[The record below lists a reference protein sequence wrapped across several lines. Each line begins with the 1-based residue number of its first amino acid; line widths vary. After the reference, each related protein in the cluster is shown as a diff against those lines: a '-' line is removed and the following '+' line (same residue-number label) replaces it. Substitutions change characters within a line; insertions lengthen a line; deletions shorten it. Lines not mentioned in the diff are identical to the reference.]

1 MTIFYKM
8 TTLCLNMIV
17 KNESK
22 IIERLLSSVI
32 GIIDTYC
39 ICDTG
44 SNDNTIELINNFFIE
59 RKMEGKVIT
68 EPFKNF
74 EYNRNFALK
83 ECEGMSDYVL
93 FLDADMIFEI
103 RNFDKNIL
111 TSYDSFHIL
120 QGNES
125 FFFNNMRIVRNNGL
139 FKYVGVTHEY
149 ISTPKNN
156 LVYYFKKDELF
167 ISDIG
172 DGGSKHDKFIRDI
185 NLLEEAIRIKPDCD
199 RSHFYLAN
207 SYHDSRQFGKAI
219 PIYERRIKL
228 GGWNQEVWYSY
239 YRIGLCYQNLKQ
251 MEKAICSWLEG
262 YSYLSNR
269 VENLYEIV
277 KYYRETSKHKLSHNF
292 YKMAKDVIA
301 RGEDRT
307 GFLFLHND
315 VYTYKID
322 YEYTIIAS
330 YLNVKNIGDEF
341 VHIFNLSDEGP
352 MLDNILSNLKFYK
365 DILKA
370 THTLK
375 FDDTITDIING
386 MSYEMRST
394 SSCILQKD
402 SIEGGGYCLNIRYV
416 NYYIDDKG
424 GYLNCGDHI
433 TSKNRYVELDSD
445 FTIIKS
451 KWFEHNGDTIRRYV
465 GIEDV
470 RIYKDKHTDKLLFI
484 GTGFLKDER
493 IGIVNGL
500 YDLTKDTLDSTEI
513 LSSFNNNFCEKNW
526 VYTEYKDKTHVVYN
540 WFPLQLCEIRQDDHI
555 YIVAEK
561 PMPKMFK
568 RARGSSCG
576 FKYKNEIWFV
586 THIVSYEEPR
596 HYYHVIVVF
605 DNDMNL
611 LRYSA
616 PFKFDNDPIEYC
628 LGLVVKDNNI
638 IISYSTWDRTTRIG
652 IYPKEYIES
661 KLKYRPI

>member
-1 MTIFYKM
+1 M

-44 SNDNTIELINNFFIE
+44 STDNTIELINNFFIE

-111 TSYDSFHIL
+111 SSYDSFHIL

-239 YRIGLCYQNLKQ
+239 YRIGLCYKNLKQ

-262 YSYLSNR
+262 YSYLPNR
-269 VENLYEIV
+269 IENLYEIV
-277 KYYRETSKHKLSHNF
+277 KYYRETSKHNLSHNF

-301 RGEDRT
+301 RNEDRT

-341 VHIFNLSDEGP
+341 VHIFNLSDEGS

-451 KWFEHNGDTIRRYV
+451 KWFDHNGDTIRRYV

-568 RARGSSCG
+568 RVRGSSCG

>member
-1 MTIFYKM
+1 
-8 TTLCLNMIV
+8 MIV
-17 KNESK
+17 KNEGK

-44 SNDNTIELINNFFIE
+44 STDNTIELINKFFSE

-74 EYNRNFALK
+74 EYNRNFSLK
-83 ECEGMSDYVL
+83 ECEGMSDYIL

-111 TSYDSFHIL
+111 SSYDSFHIL
-120 QGNES
+120 QGNDT
-125 FFFNNMRIVRNNGL
+125 FFFGNIRIVRNNGL
-139 FKYVGVTHEY
+139 FKYIGVTHEY
-149 ISTPKNN
+149 ISTPEKNS
-156 LVYYFKKDELF
+156 VYHFKRNELF
-167 ISDIG
+167 IKDVG

-185 NLLEEAIRIKPDCD
+185 NLLEEAIRVKPDCV

-207 SYHDSRQFGKAI
+207 SYHDSRQYEKAI
-219 PIYERRIKL
+219 PIYERRIAL

-239 YRIGLCYQNLKQ
+239 YRIGLCYKNLKQ

-262 YSYLSNR
+262 YSYLPNR
-269 VENLYEIV
+269 IENLYEII
-277 KYYRETSKHKLSHNF
+277 KYYRDTSKHNLSHNF
-292 YKMAKDVIA
+292 YKMAKEVIA

-315 VYTYKID
+315 IYEYKID
-322 YEYTIIAS
+322 YEYTIISS

-341 VHIFNLSDEGP
+341 VHIFNISNEGY

-365 DILKA
+365 DILKP
-370 THTLK
+370 THNLK
-375 FDDTITDIING
+375 FDDKITDIING
-386 MSYEMRST
+386 ENVELRST
-394 SSCILQKD
+394 SSCIIQTD
-402 SIEGGGYCLNIRYV
+402 SSQVNKYCLNIRYV
-416 NYYIDDKG
+416 NYYINDKG
-424 GYLNCGDHI
+424 LYLNCGDHI
-433 TSKNRYVELDSD
+433 ISKNRYVELSTDL
-445 FTIIKS
+445 TITNS
-451 KWFEHNGDTIRRYV
+451 KWFDHNGDTNRKYV

-470 RIYKDKHTDKLLFI
+470 RIYKDKHTDKMLFI

-500 YDLTKDTLDSTEI
+500 YDLTKNTLDTTEI
-513 LSSFNNNFCEKNW
+513 LSSFNNNSCEKNW
-526 VYTEYKDKTHVVYN
+526 VYTDYKDKTHIVYN
-540 WFPLQLCEIRQDDHI
+540 WFPVQLCEIREDDHI

-561 PMPKMFK
+561 PMPSMFK
-568 RARGSSCG
+568 RVRGSSCG
-576 FKYKNEIWFV
+576 FNYKNETWFV

-616 PFKFDNDPIEYC
+616 PFKFDSDPIEYC
-628 LGLVVKDNNI
+628 LGLVVNDNNVLM
-638 IISYSTWDRTTRIG
+638 SYSTWDRTTRLG

-661 KLKYRPI
+661 KLKYKPM

>member
-1 MTIFYKM
+1 M

-44 SNDNTIELINNFFIE
+44 STDNTIELINNFFIE

-111 TSYDSFHIL
+111 SSYDSFHIL

-149 ISTPKNN
+149 ISTPNNN

-219 PIYERRIKL
+219 PIYERRINL

-239 YRIGLCYQNLKQ
+239 YRIGLCYKNLKQ

-277 KYYRETSKHKLSHNF
+277 KYYRETSKHNLSHNF

-301 RGEDRT
+301 RNEDRT

-341 VHIFNLSDEGP
+341 VHIFNLSDEGS

-451 KWFEHNGDTIRRYV
+451 KWFDHNGDTIRRYV

-568 RARGSSCG
+568 RVRGSSCG

-652 IYPKEYIES
+652 IYSKEYIES

>member
-1 MTIFYKM
+1 M

-17 KNESK
+17 KNEGK

-44 SNDNTIELINNFFIE
+44 STDNTIELINKFFSE

-74 EYNRNFALK
+74 EYNRNFSLK
-83 ECEGMSDYVL
+83 ECEGMSDYIL

-111 TSYDSFHIL
+111 SSYDSFHIL
-120 QGNES
+120 QGNDT
-125 FFFNNMRIVRNNGL
+125 FFFGNIRIVRNNGL
-139 FKYVGVTHEY
+139 FKYIGVTHEY
-149 ISTPKNN
+149 ISTPEKNS
-156 LVYYFKKDELF
+156 VYHFKRNELF
-167 ISDIG
+167 IKDVG

-185 NLLEEAIRIKPDCD
+185 NLLEEAIRVKPDCV

-207 SYHDSRQFGKAI
+207 SYHDSRQYEKAI
-219 PIYERRIKL
+219 PIYERRIAL

-239 YRIGLCYQNLKQ
+239 YRIGLCYKNLKQ

-262 YSYLSNR
+262 YSYLPNR
-269 VENLYEIV
+269 IENLYEII
-277 KYYRETSKHKLSHNF
+277 KYYRDTSKHNLSHNF
-292 YKMAKDVIA
+292 YKMAKEVIA

-315 VYTYKID
+315 IYEYKID
-322 YEYTIIAS
+322 YEYTIISS
-330 YLNVKNIGDEF
+330 YFNVKNIGDEF
-341 VHIFNLSDEGP
+341 VHIFNVSNEGY

-365 DILKA
+365 DILKP

-375 FDDTITDIING
+375 FDDKITDIING
-386 MSYEMRST
+386 ENVELRST
-394 SSCILQKD
+394 SSCIIQTD
-402 SIEGGGYCLNIRYV
+402 SSQVNKYCLNIRYV
-416 NYYIDDKG
+416 NYYINDKG
-424 GYLNCGDHI
+424 LYLNCGDHI
-433 TSKNRYVELDSD
+433 ISKNRYVELSTDL
-445 FTIIKS
+445 TITNS
-451 KWFEHNGDTIRRYV
+451 KWFDHNGDTNRKYV

-470 RIYKDKHTDKLLFI
+470 RIYKDKHTDKMLFI

-500 YDLTKDTLDSTEI
+500 YDLTKNTLDTTEI
-513 LSSFNNNFCEKNW
+513 LSSFNNNSCEKNW
-526 VYTEYKDKTHVVYN
+526 VYTDYKDKTHIVYN
-540 WFPLQLCEIRQDDHI
+540 WFPVQLCEIREDDHI

-561 PMPKMFK
+561 PMPSMFK
-568 RARGSSCG
+568 RVRGSSCG
-576 FKYKNEIWFV
+576 FNYKNETWFV

-616 PFKFDNDPIEYC
+616 PFKFDSDPIEYC
-628 LGLVVKDNNI
+628 LGLVVNDNNVLM
-638 IISYSTWDRTTRIG
+638 SYSTWDRTTRLG

-661 KLKYRPI
+661 KLKYKPM

>member
-1 MTIFYKM
+1 M

-32 GIIDTYC
+32 SIIDTYC

-44 SNDNTIELINNFFIE
+44 STDNTIELINNFFKD
-59 RKMEGKVIT
+59 RKMDGKVVT

-83 ECEGMSDYVL
+83 QCEGMSDYIL

-103 RNFDKNIL
+103 RDFDKNIL
-111 TSYDSFHIL
+111 SSYDSFHIL
-120 QGNES
+120 QGNDS

-149 ISTPKNN
+149 ISTPEKNSI
-156 LVYYFKKDELF
+156 YSFKRNELF

-185 NLLEEAIRIKPDCD
+185 NLLEGAIKSNPDCV

-207 SYHDSRQFGKAI
+207 SFHDSGQFEKAI
-219 PIYERRIKL
+219 PIYEKRIKL
-228 GGWNQEVWYSY
+228 GGWDQEVWYSY
-239 YRIGLCYQNLKQ
+239 YRIGLCYKNLGQN
-251 MEKAICSWLEG
+251 EKAVCAWLEG
-262 YSYLSNR
+262 YSYLPIR

-277 KYYRETSKHKLSHNF
+277 KYYRETSKHTLSHNF
-292 YKMAKDVIA
+292 YKMAKEVIA
-301 RGEDRT
+301 KDDDRT
-307 GFLFLHND
+307 NFLFLHND
-315 VYTYKID
+315 VYTHKLD
-322 YEYTIIAS
+322 YEFTIIAS
-330 YLNVKNIGDEF
+330 YLNVKNIGNEF
-341 VHIFNLSDEGP
+341 IHIFNVSNDGP

-365 DILKA
+365 DVLKA

-375 FDDTITDIING
+375 FDDTITDIIDG
-386 MSYEMRST
+386 EKVEMRST
-394 SSCILQKD
+394 SSCIIQND
-402 SIEGGGYCLNIRYV
+402 SSEGSNYCLNIRYV
-416 NYYIDDKG
+416 NYYINDRG
-424 GYLNCGDHI
+424 GYLNCDDHI
-433 TSKNRYVELDSD
+433 ITKNRYIELDSD
-445 FTIIKS
+445 FTITKS
-451 KWFEHNGDTIRRYV
+451 KWFDNNGDTKRRYV

-470 RIYKDKHTDKLLFI
+470 RIYKDKQTDKMLFI

-493 IGIVNGL
+493 IGIVNGI
-500 YDLTKDTLDSTEI
+500 YDLTKNTLDTTEI
-513 LSSFNNNFCEKNW
+513 LSSFNKNFCEKNW
-526 VYTEYKDKTHVVYN
+526 VYTEYKDKTHIVYD

-561 PMPKMFK
+561 HMPKMFK
-568 RARGSSCG
+568 RVRGSTCG
-576 FKYKNEIWFV
+576 YKYKNEIWFV
-586 THIVSYEEPR
+586 THIVSYEQPR

-605 DNDMNL
+605 DSDMNL

-616 PFKFDNDPIEYC
+616 PFKFDSDPIEYC
-628 LGLVVKDNNI
+628 LGLIVKDNNVV
-638 IISYSTWDRTTRIG
+638 ISYSTWDRTTRIG

-661 KLKYRPI
+661 KLKYKPV

>member
-1 MTIFYKM
+1 M

-44 SNDNTIELINNFFIE
+44 STDNTIELINNFFIE

-111 TSYDSFHIL
+111 SSYDSFHIL

-149 ISTPKNN
+149 ISTPNNN

-219 PIYERRIKL
+219 PIYERRINL

-239 YRIGLCYQNLKQ
+239 YRIGLCYKNLKQ

-262 YSYLSNR
+262 YSYLPNR
-269 VENLYEIV
+269 IENLYEIV
-277 KYYRETSKHKLSHNF
+277 KYYRETSKHNLSHNF

-301 RGEDRT
+301 RNEDRT

-341 VHIFNLSDEGP
+341 VHIFNLSDEGS

-451 KWFEHNGDTIRRYV
+451 KRFDHNGDTIRRYV

-568 RARGSSCG
+568 RVRGSSCG

-596 HYYHVIVVF
+596 HYYHVIVIF

-652 IYPKEYIES
+652 IYSKEYIES

>member
-1 MTIFYKM
+1 
-8 TTLCLNMIV
+8 MIV
-17 KNESK
+17 KNEGK

-44 SNDNTIELINNFFIE
+44 STDNTIELINNFFSE

-74 EYNRNFALK
+74 EYNRNFSLK
-83 ECEGMSDYVL
+83 ECEGMSDYIL
-93 FLDADMIFEI
+93 FLDADMILEI
-103 RNFDKNIL
+103 RNFDKNML
-111 TSYDSFHIL
+111 SSYDSFHIL
-120 QGNES
+120 QGNDT
-125 FFFNNMRIVRNNGL
+125 FFFGNIRIIRNNGL
-139 FKYVGVTHEY
+139 FKYIGVTHEY
-149 ISTPKNN
+149 ISTPEKNS
-156 LVYYFKKDELF
+156 VYHFKRNELF
-167 ISDIG
+167 IKDVG

-185 NLLEEAIRIKPDCD
+185 NLLEEAIRIKPDCV

-207 SYHDSRQFGKAI
+207 SYHDSRQYEKAI
-219 PIYERRIKL
+219 PIYERRIAL

-239 YRIGLCYQNLKQ
+239 YRIGLCYKNLKQ

-262 YSYLSNR
+262 YSYLPNR
-269 VENLYEIV
+269 IENLYEII
-277 KYYRETSKHKLSHNF
+277 KYYRDTSKHNLSHNF
-292 YKMAKDVIA
+292 YKMAKEVIA

-315 VYTYKID
+315 IYEYKID
-322 YEYTIIAS
+322 YEYTIISS

-341 VHIFNLSDEGP
+341 VHIFNVSNEGY

-375 FDDTITDIING
+375 FDDKITDIING
-386 MSYEMRST
+386 ENVELQST
-394 SSCILQKD
+394 SSCIIQTD
-402 SIEGGGYCLNIRYV
+402 SSQVNKYCLNIRYV
-416 NYYIDDKG
+416 NYYINDKG
-424 GYLNCGDHI
+424 LYLNCGDHI
-433 TSKNRYVELDSD
+433 ISKNLYVELTSD
-445 FTIIKS
+445 LTITNS
-451 KWFEHNGDTIRRYV
+451 KWFDHNGDTNRKYV

-470 RIYKDKHTDKLLFI
+470 RIYKDKHTDKMLFI

-500 YDLTKDTLDSTEI
+500 YDLTKNTLDTTEI
-513 LSSFNNNFCEKNW
+513 LSSFNNNSCEKNW
-526 VYTEYKDKTHVVYN
+526 VYTDYKDKTHIVYN
-540 WFPLQLCEIRQDDHI
+540 WFPVQLCEIREDDHI

-561 PMPKMFK
+561 PMPSMFK
-568 RARGSSCG
+568 RVRGSSCG
-576 FKYKNEIWFV
+576 FKYNNETWFV
-586 THIVSYEEPR
+586 THIVSYEQPR

-616 PFKFDNDPIEYC
+616 PFKFDSDPIEYC
-628 LGLVVKDNNI
+628 LGLVVNDNNVLM
-638 IISYSTWDRTTRIG
+638 SYSTWDRTTRLG

-661 KLKYRPI
+661 KLKYKPM

>member
-1 MTIFYKM
+1 
-8 TTLCLNMIV
+8 
-17 KNESK
+17 
-22 IIERLLSSVI
+22 
-32 GIIDTYC
+32 
-39 ICDTG
+39 
-44 SNDNTIELINNFFIE
+44 
-59 RKMEGKVIT
+59 
-68 EPFKNF
+68 
-74 EYNRNFALK
+74 
-83 ECEGMSDYVL
+83 
-93 FLDADMIFEI
+93 
-103 RNFDKNIL
+103 
-111 TSYDSFHIL
+111 
-120 QGNES
+120 
-125 FFFNNMRIVRNNGL
+125 MR
-139 FKYVGVTHEY
+139 
-149 ISTPKNN
+149 
-156 LVYYFKKDELF
+156 
-167 ISDIG
+167 
-172 DGGSKHDKFIRDI
+172 
-185 NLLEEAIRIKPDCD
+185 
-199 RSHFYLAN
+199 
-207 SYHDSRQFGKAI
+207 
-219 PIYERRIKL
+219 
-228 GGWNQEVWYSY
+228 
-239 YRIGLCYQNLKQ
+239 
-251 MEKAICSWLEG
+251 
-262 YSYLSNR
+262 
-269 VENLYEIV
+269 
-277 KYYRETSKHKLSHNF
+277 
-292 YKMAKDVIA
+292 
-301 RGEDRT
+301 
-307 GFLFLHND
+307 
-315 VYTYKID
+315 
-322 YEYTIIAS
+322 
-330 YLNVKNIGDEF
+330 
-341 VHIFNLSDEGP
+341 
-352 MLDNILSNLKFYK
+352 DNILSNLKFYK

-451 KWFEHNGDTIRRYV
+451 KWFDHNGDTIRRYV

-526 VYTEYKDKTHVVYN
+526 VYTEYKDKTHIVYN

-568 RARGSSCG
+568 RVRGSSCG

-652 IYPKEYIES
+652 IYSKEYIES

>member
-1 MTIFYKM
+1 M

-17 KNESK
+17 KNEGK

-44 SNDNTIELINNFFIE
+44 STDNTIELINNFFSE

-74 EYNRNFALK
+74 EYNRNFSLK
-83 ECEGMSDYVL
+83 ECEGMSDYIL
-93 FLDADMIFEI
+93 FLDADMILEI
-103 RNFDKNIL
+103 RNFDKNML
-111 TSYDSFHIL
+111 SSYDSFHIL
-120 QGNES
+120 QGNDT
-125 FFFNNMRIVRNNGL
+125 FFFGNIRIIRNNGL
-139 FKYVGVTHEY
+139 FKYIGVTHEY
-149 ISTPKNN
+149 ISTPEKNS
-156 LVYYFKKDELF
+156 VYHFKRNELF
-167 ISDIG
+167 IKDVG

-185 NLLEEAIRIKPDCD
+185 NLLEEAIRIKPDCV

-207 SYHDSRQFGKAI
+207 SYHDSRQYEKAI
-219 PIYERRIKL
+219 PIYERRIAL

-239 YRIGLCYQNLKQ
+239 YRIGLCYKNLKQ

-262 YSYLSNR
+262 YSYLPNR
-269 VENLYEIV
+269 IENLYEII
-277 KYYRETSKHKLSHNF
+277 KYYRDTSKHNLSHNF
-292 YKMAKDVIA
+292 YKMAKEVIA

-315 VYTYKID
+315 IYEYKID
-322 YEYTIIAS
+322 YEYTIISS

-341 VHIFNLSDEGP
+341 VHIFNVSNEGY

-375 FDDTITDIING
+375 FDDKITDIING
-386 MSYEMRST
+386 ENVELQST
-394 SSCILQKD
+394 SSCIIQTD
-402 SIEGGGYCLNIRYV
+402 SSQVNKYCLNIRYV
-416 NYYIDDKG
+416 NYYINDKG
-424 GYLNCGDHI
+424 LYLNCGDHI
-433 TSKNRYVELDSD
+433 ISKNLYVELTSD
-445 FTIIKS
+445 LTITNS
-451 KWFEHNGDTIRRYV
+451 KWFDHNGDTNRKYV

-470 RIYKDKHTDKLLFI
+470 RIYKDKHTDKMLFI

-500 YDLTKDTLDSTEI
+500 YDLTKNTLDTTEI
-513 LSSFNNNFCEKNW
+513 LSSFNNNSCEKNW
-526 VYTEYKDKTHVVYN
+526 VYTDYKDKTHIVYN
-540 WFPLQLCEIRQDDHI
+540 WFPVQLCEIREDDHI

-561 PMPKMFK
+561 PMPSMFK
-568 RARGSSCG
+568 RVRGSSCG
-576 FKYKNEIWFV
+576 FKYNNETWFV
-586 THIVSYEEPR
+586 THIVSYEQPR

-616 PFKFDNDPIEYC
+616 PFKFDSDPIEYC
-628 LGLVVKDNNI
+628 LGLVVNDNNVLM
-638 IISYSTWDRTTRIG
+638 SYSTWDRTTRLG

-661 KLKYRPI
+661 KLKYKPM

>member
-1 MTIFYKM
+1 M

-17 KNESK
+17 KNEGK

-44 SNDNTIELINNFFIE
+44 STDNTIELINKFFSE

-74 EYNRNFALK
+74 EYNRNFSLK
-83 ECEGMSDYVL
+83 ECEGMSDYIL

-103 RNFDKNIL
+103 RNFDKNML
-111 TSYDSFHIL
+111 SSYDSFHIL
-120 QGNES
+120 QGNDT
-125 FFFNNMRIVRNNGL
+125 FFFGNIRIVRNNGL
-139 FKYVGVTHEY
+139 FKYIGVTHEY
-149 ISTPKNN
+149 ISTPENN
-156 LVYYFKKDELF
+156 SVYHFKRNELF
-167 ISDIG
+167 IKDVG

-185 NLLEEAIRIKPDCD
+185 NLLEEAIRVKPDCV

-207 SYHDSRQFGKAI
+207 SYHDSRQYEKAI
-219 PIYERRIKL
+219 PIYERRIAL

-239 YRIGLCYQNLKQ
+239 YRIGLCYKNLKQ

-262 YSYLSNR
+262 YSYLPNR
-269 VENLYEIV
+269 IENLYEII
-277 KYYRETSKHKLSHNF
+277 KYYRDTSKHNLSHNF
-292 YKMAKDVIA
+292 YKMAKEVIA

-315 VYTYKID
+315 IYEYKID
-322 YEYTIIAS
+322 YEYTIISS

-341 VHIFNLSDEGP
+341 VHIFNISNEGY

-365 DILKA
+365 DILKP

-375 FDDTITDIING
+375 FDDKITDIING
-386 MSYEMRST
+386 ENVELRST
-394 SSCILQKD
+394 SSCIIQTD
-402 SIEGGGYCLNIRYV
+402 SSQVNKYCLNIRYV
-416 NYYIDDKG
+416 NYYINDKG
-424 GYLNCGDHI
+424 LYLNCGDHI
-433 TSKNRYVELDSD
+433 ISKNRYVELSTDL
-445 FTIIKS
+445 TITNS
-451 KWFEHNGDTIRRYV
+451 KWFDHNGDTNRKYV

-470 RIYKDKHTDKLLFI
+470 RIYKDKHTDKMLFI

-500 YDLTKDTLDSTEI
+500 YDLTKNTLDTTEI
-513 LSSFNNNFCEKNW
+513 LSSFNKNSCEKNW
-526 VYTEYKDKTHVVYN
+526 VYTDYKDKTHIVYN
-540 WFPLQLCEIRQDDHI
+540 WFPVQLCEIREDDHI

-561 PMPKMFK
+561 PMPSMFK
-568 RARGSSCG
+568 RVRGSSCG
-576 FKYKNEIWFV
+576 FNYKNETWFV

-616 PFKFDNDPIEYC
+616 PFKFDSDPIEYC
-628 LGLVVKDNNI
+628 LGLVVNDNNVLM
-638 IISYSTWDRTTRIG
+638 SYSTWDRTTRLG

-661 KLKYRPI
+661 KLKYKPV

>member
-1 MTIFYKM
+1 M

-44 SNDNTIELINNFFIE
+44 STDNTIELINNFFSE

-74 EYNRNFALK
+74 EYNRNFSLK
-83 ECEGMSDYVL
+83 ECEGMSDYIL

-111 TSYDSFHIL
+111 SSYDSFHIL
-120 QGNES
+120 QGNDT
-125 FFFNNMRIVRNNGL
+125 FFFGNIRIVRNNGL
-139 FKYVGVTHEY
+139 FKYIGVTHEY
-149 ISTPKNN
+149 ISTPENN
-156 LVYYFKKDELF
+156 SVYHFKRNELF
-167 ISDIG
+167 IKDVG

-185 NLLEEAIRIKPDCD
+185 NLLEEAIRIKPHCV

-207 SYHDSRQFGKAI
+207 SYYDSRQYGKAI
-219 PIYERRIKL
+219 PIYERRINL
-228 GGWNQEVWYSY
+228 GGWDQEVWYSY
-239 YRIGLCYQNLKQ
+239 YRIGLCYKNLKQ

-262 YSYLSNR
+262 YSYLPNR
-269 VENLYEIV
+269 IENLYEII
-277 KYYRETSKHKLSHNF
+277 KYYRDTSKHNLSHNF
-292 YKMAKDVIA
+292 YKMAKEVIA

-315 VYTYKID
+315 IYEYKID
-322 YEYTIIAS
+322 YEYTIISS

-341 VHIFNLSDEGP
+341 VHIFNVSNEGS

-375 FDDTITDIING
+375 FDNTITDIMNG
-386 MSYEMRST
+386 QNVEMRST
-394 SSCILQKD
+394 SSCIIQTD
-402 SIEGGGYCLNIRYV
+402 SSQVNRYCLNIRYV
-416 NYYIDDKG
+416 NYYINDKG
-424 GYLNCGDHI
+424 LYLDCGDHI
-433 TSKNRYVELDSD
+433 ISKNRYVELDSD
-445 FTIIKS
+445 LTITNS
-451 KWFEHNGDTIRRYV
+451 KWFDHNGDTNRRYV

-470 RIYKDKHTDKLLFI
+470 RIYKDKHTDKMLFI

-500 YDLTKDTLDSTEI
+500 YDLTKNTLDTTEI
-513 LSSFNNNFCEKNW
+513 LSSFNNNSCEKNW
-526 VYTEYKDKTHVVYN
+526 VYTDYKDKTHIVYN
-540 WFPLQLCEIRQDDHI
+540 WFPVQLCEIREDDHI

-561 PMPKMFK
+561 PMPSMFK
-568 RARGSSCG
+568 RVRGSTCG
-576 FKYKNEIWFV
+576 FKYNNETWFV
-586 THIVSYEEPR
+586 THIVSYEQPR

-616 PFKFDNDPIEYC
+616 PFKFDSDPIEYC
-628 LGLVVKDNNI
+628 LGLVVNDNNVLM
-638 IISYSTWDRTTRIG
+638 SYSTWDRTTRLG

-661 KLKYRPI
+661 KLKYKPM

>member
-1 MTIFYKM
+1 M

-44 SNDNTIELINNFFIE
+44 STDNTIELINNFFIE

-111 TSYDSFHIL
+111 SSYDSFHIL

-149 ISTPKNN
+149 ISTPNNN

-239 YRIGLCYQNLKQ
+239 YRIGLCYKNLKQ

-277 KYYRETSKHKLSHNF
+277 KYYRETSKHNLSHNF

-301 RGEDRT
+301 RNEDRT

-341 VHIFNLSDEGP
+341 VHIFNLSDEGS

-451 KWFEHNGDTIRRYV
+451 KWFDHNGDTIRRYV

-568 RARGSSCG
+568 RVRGSSCG

-652 IYPKEYIES
+652 IYSKEYIES

>member
-1 MTIFYKM
+1 M

-44 SNDNTIELINNFFIE
+44 STDNTIELINNFFIE

-111 TSYDSFHIL
+111 SSYDSFHIL

-149 ISTPKNN
+149 ISTPNNN

-239 YRIGLCYQNLKQ
+239 YRIGLCYKNLKQ

-277 KYYRETSKHKLSHNF
+277 KYYRETSKHNLSHNF

-301 RGEDRT
+301 RNEDRT

-341 VHIFNLSDEGP
+341 VHIFNLSDEGS

-451 KWFEHNGDTIRRYV
+451 KWFDHNGDTIRRYV

-568 RARGSSCG
+568 RVRGSSCG

>member
-1 MTIFYKM
+1 
-8 TTLCLNMIV
+8 MIV
-17 KNESK
+17 KNEGK

-44 SNDNTIELINNFFIE
+44 STDNTIELINKFFSE

-74 EYNRNFALK
+74 EYNRNFSLK
-83 ECEGMSDYVL
+83 ECEGMSDYIL

-111 TSYDSFHIL
+111 SSYDSFHIL
-120 QGNES
+120 QGNDT
-125 FFFNNMRIVRNNGL
+125 FFFGNIRIVRNNGL
-139 FKYVGVTHEY
+139 FKYIGVTHEY
-149 ISTPKNN
+149 ISTPEKNS
-156 LVYYFKKDELF
+156 VYHFKRNELF
-167 ISDIG
+167 IKDVG

-185 NLLEEAIRIKPDCD
+185 NLLEEAIRVKPDCV

-207 SYHDSRQFGKAI
+207 SYHDSRQYEKAI
-219 PIYERRIKL
+219 PIYERRIAL

-239 YRIGLCYQNLKQ
+239 YRIGLCYKNLKQ

-262 YSYLSNR
+262 YSYLPNR
-269 VENLYEIV
+269 IENLYEII
-277 KYYRETSKHKLSHNF
+277 KYYRDTSKHNLSHNF
-292 YKMAKDVIA
+292 YKMAKEVIA

-315 VYTYKID
+315 IYEYKID
-322 YEYTIIAS
+322 YEYTIISS

-341 VHIFNLSDEGP
+341 VHIFNISNEGY

-365 DILKA
+365 DILKP
-370 THTLK
+370 THNLK
-375 FDDTITDIING
+375 FDDKITDIING
-386 MSYEMRST
+386 ENVELRST
-394 SSCILQKD
+394 SSCIIQTD
-402 SIEGGGYCLNIRYV
+402 SSQVNKYCLNIRYV
-416 NYYIDDKG
+416 NYYINDKG
-424 GYLNCGDHI
+424 LYLNCGDHI
-433 TSKNRYVELDSD
+433 ISKNRYVELSTDL
-445 FTIIKS
+445 TITNS
-451 KWFEHNGDTIRRYV
+451 KWFDHNGDTNRKYV

-470 RIYKDKHTDKLLFI
+470 RIYKDKHTDKMLFI

-500 YDLTKDTLDSTEI
+500 YDLTKNTLDTTEI
-513 LSSFNNNFCEKNW
+513 LSSFNNNSCEKNW
-526 VYTEYKDKTHVVYN
+526 VYTDYKDKTHIVYN
-540 WFPLQLCEIRQDDHI
+540 WFPVQLCEIRDDDHI

-561 PMPKMFK
+561 PMPSMFK
-568 RARGSSCG
+568 RVRGSSCG
-576 FKYKNEIWFV
+576 FNYKNETWFV

-616 PFKFDNDPIEYC
+616 PFKFDSDPIEYC
-628 LGLVVKDNNI
+628 LGLVVNDNNVLM
-638 IISYSTWDRTTRIG
+638 SYSTWDRTTRLG

-661 KLKYRPI
+661 KLKYKPM

>member
-1 MTIFYKM
+1 
-8 TTLCLNMIV
+8 MIV
-17 KNESK
+17 KNEGK

-44 SNDNTIELINNFFIE
+44 STDNTIELINKFFSE

-74 EYNRNFALK
+74 EYNRNFSLK
-83 ECEGMSDYVL
+83 ECEGMSDYIL

-111 TSYDSFHIL
+111 SSYDSFHIL
-120 QGNES
+120 QGNDT
-125 FFFNNMRIVRNNGL
+125 FFFGNIRIVRNNGL
-139 FKYVGVTHEY
+139 FKYIGVTHEY
-149 ISTPKNN
+149 ISTPEKNS
-156 LVYYFKKDELF
+156 VYHFKRNELF
-167 ISDIG
+167 IKDVG

-185 NLLEEAIRIKPDCD
+185 NLLEEAIRVKPDCV

-207 SYHDSRQFGKAI
+207 SYHDSRQYEKAI
-219 PIYERRIKL
+219 PIYERRIAL

-239 YRIGLCYQNLKQ
+239 YRIGLCYKNLKQ
-251 MEKAICSWLEG
+251 MEKAICAWLEG
-262 YSYLSNR
+262 YSYLPNR
-269 VENLYEIV
+269 IENLYEII
-277 KYYRETSKHKLSHNF
+277 KYYRDTSKHNLSHNF
-292 YKMAKDVIA
+292 YKMAKEVIA

-315 VYTYKID
+315 IYEYKID
-322 YEYTIIAS
+322 YEYTIISS
-330 YLNVKNIGDEF
+330 YFNVKNIGDEF
-341 VHIFNLSDEGP
+341 VHIFNVSNEGY

-365 DILKA
+365 DILKP

-375 FDDTITDIING
+375 FDDKITDIING
-386 MSYEMRST
+386 ENVELRST
-394 SSCILQKD
+394 SSCIIQTD
-402 SIEGGGYCLNIRYV
+402 SSQVNKYCLNIRYV
-416 NYYIDDKG
+416 NYYINDKG
-424 GYLNCGDHI
+424 LYLNCGDHI
-433 TSKNRYVELDSD
+433 ISKNRYVELSTDL
-445 FTIIKS
+445 TITNS
-451 KWFEHNGDTIRRYV
+451 KWFDHNGDTNRKYV

-470 RIYKDKHTDKLLFI
+470 RIYKDKHTDKMLFI

-500 YDLTKDTLDSTEI
+500 YDLTKNTLDTTEI
-513 LSSFNNNFCEKNW
+513 LSSFNNNSCEKNW
-526 VYTEYKDKTHVVYN
+526 VYTDYKDKTHIVYN
-540 WFPLQLCEIRQDDHI
+540 WFPVQLCEIREDDHI

-561 PMPKMFK
+561 PMPSMFK
-568 RARGSSCG
+568 RVRGSSCG
-576 FKYKNEIWFV
+576 FNYKNETWFV

-616 PFKFDNDPIEYC
+616 PFKFDSDPIEYC
-628 LGLVVKDNNI
+628 LGLVVNDNNVLM
-638 IISYSTWDRTTRIG
+638 SYSTWDRTTRLG

-661 KLKYRPI
+661 KLKYKPM

>member
-1 MTIFYKM
+1 
-8 TTLCLNMIV
+8 MIV
-17 KNESK
+17 KNEGK

-44 SNDNTIELINNFFIE
+44 STDNTIELINKFFSE

-74 EYNRNFALK
+74 EYNRNFSLK
-83 ECEGMSDYVL
+83 ECEGMSDYIL

-111 TSYDSFHIL
+111 SSYDSFHIL
-120 QGNES
+120 QGNDT
-125 FFFNNMRIVRNNGL
+125 FFFGNIRIVRNNGL
-139 FKYVGVTHEY
+139 FKYIGVTHEY
-149 ISTPKNN
+149 ISTPEKNS
-156 LVYYFKKDELF
+156 VYHFKRNELF
-167 ISDIG
+167 IKDVG

-185 NLLEEAIRIKPDCD
+185 NLLEEAIRVKPDCV

-207 SYHDSRQFGKAI
+207 SYHDSRQYEKAI
-219 PIYERRIKL
+219 PIYERRIAL

-239 YRIGLCYQNLKQ
+239 YRIGLCYKNLKQ

-262 YSYLSNR
+262 YSYLPNR
-269 VENLYEIV
+269 IENLYEII
-277 KYYRETSKHKLSHNF
+277 KYYRDTSKHNLSHNF
-292 YKMAKDVIA
+292 YKMAKEVIA

-315 VYTYKID
+315 IYEYKID
-322 YEYTIIAS
+322 YEYTIISS
-330 YLNVKNIGDEF
+330 YFNVKNIGDEF
-341 VHIFNLSDEGP
+341 VHIFNVSNEGY

-365 DILKA
+365 DILKP

-375 FDDTITDIING
+375 FDDKITDIING
-386 MSYEMRST
+386 ENVELRST
-394 SSCILQKD
+394 SSCIIQTD
-402 SIEGGGYCLNIRYV
+402 SSQVNKYCLNIRYV
-416 NYYIDDKG
+416 NYYINDKG
-424 GYLNCGDHI
+424 LYLNCGDHI
-433 TSKNRYVELDSD
+433 ISKNRYVELSTDL
-445 FTIIKS
+445 TITNS
-451 KWFEHNGDTIRRYV
+451 KWFDHNGDTNRKYV

-470 RIYKDKHTDKLLFI
+470 RIYKDKHTDKMLFI

-500 YDLTKDTLDSTEI
+500 YDLTKNTLDTTEI
-513 LSSFNNNFCEKNW
+513 LSSFNNNSCEKNW
-526 VYTEYKDKTHVVYN
+526 VYTDYKDKTHIVYN
-540 WFPLQLCEIRQDDHI
+540 WFPVQLCEIREDDHI

-561 PMPKMFK
+561 PMPSMFK
-568 RARGSSCG
+568 RVRGSSCG
-576 FKYKNEIWFV
+576 FNYKNETWFV

-616 PFKFDNDPIEYC
+616 PFKFDSDPIEYC
-628 LGLVVKDNNI
+628 LGLVVNDNNVLM
-638 IISYSTWDRTTRIG
+638 SYSTWDRTTRLG

-661 KLKYRPI
+661 KLKYKPM

>member
-1 MTIFYKM
+1 M

-17 KNESK
+17 KNEGK

-44 SNDNTIELINNFFIE
+44 STDNTIELINKFFSE

-74 EYNRNFALK
+74 EYNRNFSLK
-83 ECEGMSDYVL
+83 ECEGMSDYIL

-111 TSYDSFHIL
+111 SSYDSFHIL
-120 QGNES
+120 QGNDT
-125 FFFNNMRIVRNNGL
+125 FFFGNIRIVRNNGL
-139 FKYVGVTHEY
+139 FKYIGVTHEY
-149 ISTPKNN
+149 ISTPEKNS
-156 LVYYFKKDELF
+156 VYHFKRNELF
-167 ISDIG
+167 IKDVG

-185 NLLEEAIRIKPDCD
+185 NLLEEAIRVKPDCV

-207 SYHDSRQFGKAI
+207 SYHDSRQYEKAI
-219 PIYERRIKL
+219 PIYERRIAL

-239 YRIGLCYQNLKQ
+239 YRIGLCYKNLKQ

-262 YSYLSNR
+262 YSYLPNR
-269 VENLYEIV
+269 IENLYEII
-277 KYYRETSKHKLSHNF
+277 KYYRDTSKHNLSHNF
-292 YKMAKDVIA
+292 YKMAKEVIA

-315 VYTYKID
+315 IYEYKID
-322 YEYTIIAS
+322 YEYTIISS

-341 VHIFNLSDEGP
+341 VHIFNVSNEGY

-375 FDDTITDIING
+375 FDDKITDIING
-386 MSYEMRST
+386 ENVELQST
-394 SSCILQKD
+394 SSCIIQTD
-402 SIEGGGYCLNIRYV
+402 SSQVNKYCLNIRYV
-416 NYYIDDKG
+416 NYYINDKG
-424 GYLNCGDHI
+424 LYLNCGDHI
-433 TSKNRYVELDSD
+433 ISKNRYVELSTDL
-445 FTIIKS
+445 TITNS
-451 KWFEHNGDTIRRYV
+451 KWFDHNGDTNRKYV

-470 RIYKDKHTDKLLFI
+470 RIYKDKHTDKMLFI

-500 YDLTKDTLDSTEI
+500 YDLTKNTLDTTEI
-513 LSSFNNNFCEKNW
+513 LSSFNNNSCEKNW
-526 VYTEYKDKTHVVYN
+526 VYTDYKDKTHIVYN
-540 WFPLQLCEIRQDDHI
+540 WFPVQLCEIRDDDHI

-561 PMPKMFK
+561 PMPSMFK
-568 RARGSSCG
+568 RVRGSSCG
-576 FKYKNEIWFV
+576 FNYKNETWFV
-586 THIVSYEEPR
+586 THIVSYEQPR

-616 PFKFDNDPIEYC
+616 PFKFDSDPIEYC
-628 LGLVVKDNNI
+628 LGLVVNDNNVLM
-638 IISYSTWDRTTRIG
+638 SYSTWDRTTRLG
-652 IYPKEYIES
+652 IYTKEYIES
-661 KLKYRPI
+661 KLKYKPM

>member
-1 MTIFYKM
+1 M

-44 SNDNTIELINNFFIE
+44 STDNTIELINNFFIE

-111 TSYDSFHIL
+111 SSYDSFHIL

-149 ISTPKNN
+149 ISTPNNN

-239 YRIGLCYQNLKQ
+239 YRIGLCYKNLKQ

-269 VENLYEIV
+269 IENLYEIV
-277 KYYRETSKHKLSHNF
+277 KYYRETSKHNLSHNF

-301 RGEDRT
+301 RNEDRT

-341 VHIFNLSDEGP
+341 VHIFNLSDEGS

-451 KWFEHNGDTIRRYV
+451 KWFDHNGDTIRRYV

-568 RARGSSCG
+568 RVRGSSCG

-652 IYPKEYIES
+652 IYSKEYIES

>member
-1 MTIFYKM
+1 M

-44 SNDNTIELINNFFIE
+44 STDNTIELINNFFIE

-111 TSYDSFHIL
+111 SSYDSFHIL

-149 ISTPKNN
+149 ISTPNNN

-239 YRIGLCYQNLKQ
+239 YRIGLCYKNLKQ

-277 KYYRETSKHKLSHNF
+277 KYYRETSKHNLSHNF

-301 RGEDRT
+301 RNEDRT

-341 VHIFNLSDEGP
+341 VHIFNLSDEGS

-451 KWFEHNGDTIRRYV
+451 KWFDHNGDTIRRYV

-526 VYTEYKDKTHVVYN
+526 VYTEYKDKTHIVYN

-568 RARGSSCG
+568 RVRGSSCG

-652 IYPKEYIES
+652 IYSKEYIES

>member
-1 MTIFYKM
+1 M

-44 SNDNTIELINNFFIE
+44 STDNTIELINNFFIE

-111 TSYDSFHIL
+111 SSYDSFHIL

-149 ISTPKNN
+149 ISTPNNN

-219 PIYERRIKL
+219 PIYERRINL

-239 YRIGLCYQNLKQ
+239 YRIGLCYKNLKQ

-262 YSYLSNR
+262 YSYLPNR
-269 VENLYEIV
+269 IENLYEIV
-277 KYYRETSKHKLSHNF
+277 KYYRETSKHNLSHNF

-301 RGEDRT
+301 RNEDRT

-341 VHIFNLSDEGP
+341 VHIFNLSDEGS

-451 KWFEHNGDTIRRYV
+451 KWFDHNGDTIRRYV

-568 RARGSSCG
+568 RVRGSSCG

-652 IYPKEYIES
+652 IYSKEYIES